1 MLGRRSSRASD
12 GVSERAENVSGEGGG
27 GGEDGGVGGGGE
39 VEDVIVMGGAS
50 WQGQAVRLFQFRDSA
65 RQRESQRG
73 RHTLRPPLRVREFGE
88 AAANAQLA
96 GGWRSH

>member
-12 GVSERAENVSGEGGG
+12 GVSGRAENVSGEGGG
-27 GGEDGGVGGGGE
+27 CGEVGGGGGGGE

-50 WQGQAVRLFQFRDSA
+50 WQGRAVRLLQFRDSA

-73 RHTLRPPLRVREFGE
+73 RHTLRPPLSRV
-88 AAANAQLA
+88 
-96 GGWRSH
+96 W

>member
-12 GVSERAENVSGEGGG
+12 GVSGRAENVSGEGGG
-27 GGEDGGVGGGGE
+27 CGEVGGGGGGGE

-73 RHTLRPPLRVREFGE
+73 RHTLRPPLRVRVWGS
-88 AAANAQLA
+88 
-96 GGWRSH
+96 RR